1 MTIPAANQ
9 MTNVIGGFDTKI
21 QPSPLKKMINWCL
34 VHFKFIVSEFTSTML
49 LLFLGCMTTIPL
61 DGFDIH
67 PPMYSAI
74 GFGMVVLFNIATFGH
89 ISGAHM
95 NPSVTLSALLWGSMS
110 LPLGI
115 AYIIAQCFGAIVG
128 YGLLVVVSH
137 VNLIQE
143 CICMTTPHPNQA
155 VYQAIII
162 EIILSLALGFINCS
176 VWDPVNK
183 EKVDAIPLKFGFT
196 IAAFSLAGGPL
207 TGASMNPA
215 RSLAPALWTGNWSM
229 HWIYWVGPLIGG
241 ALAPII
247 YKLLWLK
254 KEKSYT

>member
-1 MTIPAANQ
+1 
-9 MTNVIGGFDTKI
+9 
-21 QPSPLKKMINWCL
+21 
-34 VHFKFIVSEFTSTML
+34 ML

-74 GFGMVVLFNIATFGH
+74 GFGTVVLFNIASFGH

-95 NPSVTLSALLWGSMS
+95 NPSVTLSALLWGNLT

-115 AYIIAQCFGAIVG
+115 AYVIAQCLGAIVG
-128 YGLLVVVSH
+128 YGLLVAVSP
-137 VNLIQE
+137 VNLIEE
-143 CICMTTPHPNQA
+143 CICMTTPHPNHA
-155 VYQAIII
+155 VYQAIIV

-183 EKVDAIPLKFGFT
+183 EKVDGIPLRLGFT
-196 IAAFSLAGGPL
+196 IVALSLAGGPL

-215 RSLAPALWTGNWSM
+215 RSLAPALWTGNWSQ

-247 YKLLWLK
+247 YKLMWLK
-254 KEKSYT
+254 KEKPYV